1 MFTDEGTLLKAAV
14 VHRSVNMALASQ
26 IVPLVDSGFGPPSRL
41 KNTGLPWGWFGTRQ
55 GVVRQNR

>member
-41 KNTGLPWGWFGTRQ
+41 KNTGLP
-55 GVVRQNR
+55 